1 MFSIAASVHLIFHF
15 MTYKF
20 VLYGVYPSS
29 YSLIYFIIII
39 IIIIVTPIITK
50 GLRSVNKDDKLANYD
65 VDGVGDYNMRSL
77 IKEEKLKNKLY
88 EGWVIYIYIHV
99 YIYVCID
106 HYIIITEIIII
117 IIIIAVIDKYLCTST
132 SVYLSVYL
140 SIYHHI
146 FI

>member
-1 MFSIAASVHLIFHF
+1 M
-15 MTYKF
+15 
-20 VLYGVYPSS
+20 
-29 YSLIYFIIII
+29 

-88 EGWVIYIYIHV
+88 EGWVIYMYM
-99 YIYVCID
+99 YIYMHVL
-106 HYIIITEIIII
+106 IIILLLLKLLLLLLLLISIYVHPPLSICPYICLFIII
-117 IIIIAVIDKYLCTST
+117 Y
-132 SVYLSVYL
+132 
-140 SIYHHI
+140 

>member
-20 VLYGVYPSS
+20 VLYGVYPRS

-88 EGWVIYIYIHV
+88 EGWVIYM
-99 YIYVCID
+99 YIYMHVL
-106 HYIIITEIIII
+106 IIILLLLKLLLLLLLLLLISIYVHPPLSICPYICLFIII
-117 IIIIAVIDKYLCTST
+117 Y
-132 SVYLSVYL
+132 
-140 SIYHHI
+140 